1 MKLYS
6 IKNHGGFLLGLVF
19 TITQSFGQ
27 VFTKTKQHT
36 FSVKKG
42 VVIELNSTYTNIEF
56 ELTDSNTV
64 SIEKVMDIEGLS
76 KAEANA
82 YFKKWDFKASKQQNK
97 LVISSFLDN
106 KTNKNLDKHGYYKG
120 YFIDSDQLDAIVSDK
135 KNTSKTN
142 ETKESNF
149 RIKSPKENSK
159 VFDYK
164 TYIEE
169 GNRYLVRFQKETNE
183 PVGKRW
189 FNKTK
194 KERIL
199 MQQSVKKKQPKKEK
213 KSISAAKQNINSKE
227 VLKAQLKKSKLSKAN
242 IRSLPKR
249 AIITKTLKIKIPKHA
264 QLAINIRHGKVIFSN
279 DITNLKADLSYVL
292 LEANKISGDNTL
304 IKGAYTNLEVNQWK
318 AGSLDLTFSEFALI
332 KEVAAID
339 ITADA
344 SLVSIDNI
352 TKSIDVKGNFKM
364 LSVELSSEIKHANI
378 DIEDSKVVWIKLPTN
393 LYNLR
398 YEGINSKLIHPKKF
412 SLKTDP
418 KNTSKQT
425 LENIPLKN
433 KERTIK
439 IKALASVMQ
448 IYDIPW
454 DDLKIK
460 SLKDFKN

>member
-1 MKLYS
+1 MKLYN
-6 IKNHGGFLLGLVF
+6 IKNTMYFLFGIVF
-19 TITQSFGQ
+19 TITQSYGQ
-27 VFTKTKQHT
+27 VLTKTKQHT
-36 FSVKKG
+36 FSVKKD

-56 ELTDSNTV
+56 ELTDNNIV
-64 SIEKVMDIEGLS
+64 AIETVMDIEGLS
-76 KAEANA
+76 KTEANA
-82 YFKKWDFKASKQQNK
+82 YFKKWEFKASKQQNK
-97 LVISSFLDN
+97 LIISSFLNN
-106 KTNKNLDKHGYYKG
+106 KTTKNLDKHGYYKG
-120 YFIDSDQLDAIVSDK
+120 YFIDDSQLDAIAPEKKVS
-135 KNTSKTN
+135 SKTN
-142 ETKESNF
+142 ETKEANF
-149 RIKSPKENSK
+149 TIKSSKEKSK

-169 GNRYLVRFQKETNE
+169 GDRYLIRFQKETNE

-213 KSISAAKQNINSKE
+213 KTINVAKQNINSKE
-227 VLKAQLKKSKLSKAN
+227 KLKAQLKKSKLPKAN
-242 IRSLPKR
+242 VRSLPKR
-249 AIITKTLKIKIPKHA
+249 AIITKTLKIKIPKYA
-264 QLAINIRHGKVIFSN
+264 QLAINVRHGKVIFS
-279 DITNLKADLSYVL
+279 DDVTNLKADLSYVL
-292 LEANKISGDNTL
+292 LEANKISGANTL
-304 IKGAYTNLEVNQWK
+304 IKGAYTNLEINQWK

-332 KEVAAID
+332 KEVVTID

-352 TKSIDVKGNFKM
+352 TESIDAKGNFKM
-364 LSVELSSEIKHANI
+364 LSVELSSEIKQANI
-378 DIEDSKVVWIKLPTN
+378 DVEDSKVVWIKLPTN

-398 YEGINSKLIHPKKF
+398 YQGINSKLIHPKKF

-460 SLKDFKN
+460 SLKGL